1 MVGLTRAFVA
11 ARDELSALSLPP
23 SRAVSVLGRRGLPL
37 CSFVLRSLPHGAASP
52 HSADKR
58 RSNGIGAKE
67 AGSNARGGG
76 QAIRALCAQSGRLR
90 RQKRAQAASAP

>member
-1 MVGLTRAFVA
+1 MGLTRAFVA
-11 ARDELSALSLPP
+11 ARDELSALSFPP
-23 SRAVSVLGRRGLPL
+23 TRAVSVLGRCGLPL
-37 CSFVLRSLPHGAASP
+37 RSFVLRSLPQASP

-76 QAIRALCAQSGRLR
+76 QAIRAL
-90 RQKRAQAASAP
+90 